1 VHAAAGAPPFLLVRG
16 PADEVVPI
24 GQSRSMRGTLRAAGV
39 PATRIELPGVGHAV
53 PEFSQEPRFRAAT
66 CTTVA
71 FLRESLRP

>member
-1 VHAAAGAPPFLLVRG
+1 
-16 PADEVVPI
+16 VVPI
-24 GQSRSMRGTLRAAGV
+24 GQSRTMRGTLRAAGV

-53 PEFSQEPRFRAAT
+53 PEFSHERRFRAAT